1 MAKPMTLV
9 DAARMYLSAGLT
21 ILALRGKAPNTA
33 FHSRGILDAIHG
45 VPETEEDEALLVHIF
60 EAKTTTG
67 IGIAVTYPYFVVDV
81 DGEEGAKALRDIL
94 GTADISETPAALT
107 GRGLHIWFADT
118 TERRSMVLG
127 EKLDLKGV
135 GGYVAAP
142 PSLHPDGHV
151 YRWLNPLVDE
161 WSGQVVPVMELPEK
175 LERFLTVIAKTTAEN
190 TVERVPTYLWQL
202 SFTDGVFRL
211 HKEQADADMTGLAKA
226 IISAPDGKQNSVIMW
241 AAATAQEEGVPFDAA
256 YPVLMQAARDGNHPE
271 KRAHD
276 TITGAYR
283 RAGALRRVR

>member
-1 MAKPMTLV
+1 MTLV

-21 ILALRGKAPNTA
+21 VLALRGKAPNTA

-45 VPETEEDEALLVHIF
+45 VPENEEDEALIRHIF

-94 GTADISETPAALT
+94 GTVDISETPAALT

-175 LERFLTVIAKTTAEN
+175 LERFLTVIAKTVTEN
-190 TVERVPTYLWQL
+190 KVERVPTFIWNLV
-202 SFTDGVFRL
+202 FKDGAFSL
-211 HKEQADADMTGLAKA
+211 NKTETDADMTGLVKT
-226 IISAPDGKQNSVIMW
+226 IINAPDGQQNNLIAW
-241 AAATAQEEGVPFDAA
+241 AAMTARDEGVSLEAA
-256 YPVLMQAARDGNHPE
+256 MDVLGSAAIEGGHPAS
-271 KRAHD
+271 RARA
-276 TITGAYR
+276 TIKAAYR
-283 RAGALRRVR
+283 RVRA

>member
-1 MAKPMTLV
+1 MTFV
-9 DAARMYLSAGLT
+9 DAARMYLTAGLT
-21 ILALRGKAPNTA
+21 ILALRGKAPNTT
-33 FHSRGILDAIHG
+33 FHPRGLLDAIHG
-45 VPETEEDEALLVHIF
+45 VPENDEDEALLVHIF
-60 EAKTTTG
+60 GAKTTTG
-67 IGIAVTYPYFVVDV
+67 IGIVITHPYFVVDV
-81 DGEEGAKALRDIL
+81 DGEEGAVALRDIL

-142 PSLHPDGHV
+142 PSRHPDGHI

-175 LERFLTVIAKTTAEN
+175 LERFLTVIAKTVAEN
-190 TVERVPTYLWQL
+190 KVERVPTYLWQL

-211 HKEQADADMTGLAKA
+211 RKTETDADMTGLVKA
-226 IISAPDGKQNSVIMW
+226 IINAPDGNQNNIIAW
-241 AAATAQEEGVPFDAA
+241 AAMTAREEGVSLEAA
-256 YPVLMQAARDGNHPE
+256 MDVLGAAAIEGGHPAS
-271 KRAHD
+271 RARA
-276 TITGAYR
+276 TIKAAYR
-283 RAGALRRVR
+283 RVRA